1 LTSRILLALA
11 DDIFADRLFAELTE
25 RGFEVSR
32 AKTTTAAVDYAQS
45 VEVAAMIV
53 GAGWPRG
60 EGLELTRR
68 VRALWPSATVFMAG
82 LENDPTVVVESIK
95 AGADDYVLISSS
107 AAEVVGRLAATLAP
121 VPAGPEADRIEDASQ
136 VLEGI
141 IGRSAPMQRV
151 FERIK
156 KVAGADSTVLVLG
169 ESGTGKELI
178 ARAIHA
184 LSPRARGPLIPVNCG
199 AIPEELLESEL
210 FGHEKG
216 AFTGAIKTRLGRF
229 ELAKGGTIFLDEV
242 GDMSPNLQ
250 VKLLRVLQDHQF
262 ERIGGTRTI
271 KAEIRVIAA
280 TNQDVK
286 TKVAEGLF
294 REDLYYRLNVIPIHL
309 PPLREKLEDLPAL
322 AEHFIDGC
330 AARRGGARP
339 RIPGPMMDLFLSYDW
354 PGNVRELENVIERLV
369 ILSEGDELSIDELPV
384 RIQAIEP
391 GAEAAPASVSATGQI
406 FSFPEPG
413 PEGISF
419 NEAVDDF
426 ERRLIDWALKTSDG
440 VKNRAASL
448 LGLNRTTLVEKIRK
462 KGIKGPF

>member
-1 LTSRILLALA
+1 MTSRILLALA
-11 DDIFADRLFAELTE
+11 DETFADRLFAELTE

-32 AKTTTAAVDYAQS
+32 AKSTPTAVDYAQS
-45 VEVAAMIV
+45 GEVAAMIV

-82 LENDPTVVVESIK
+82 LDNDPSVVVESIK
-95 AGADDYVLISSS
+95 AGADDYVLVSSS

-121 VPAGPEADRIEDASQ
+121 VPTGPEDEQIEDASQ

-151 FERIK
+151 FERIR

-286 TKVAEGLF
+286 VKVADGLF

-322 AEHFIDGC
+322 AEHFVAGC
-330 AARRGGARP
+330 AARMDAARP
-339 RIPGPMMDLFLSYDW
+339 RIPAPMMDLFLSYDW

-369 ILSEGDELSIDELPV
+369 ILSEGDELSIDELPA
-384 RIQAIEP
+384 RIRAIEP
-391 GAEAAPASVSATGQI
+391 GAAPALVPAAGQI
-406 FSFPEPG
+406 FSFAEPG

-426 ERRLIDWALKTSDG
+426 ERRLIDWALRASDG

>member
-11 DDIFADRLFAELTE
+11 EDTFADRLFAELTE
-25 RGFEVSR
+25 KGFDVGR
-32 AKTTTAAVDYAQS
+32 AKTTTAAMDFAQS
-45 VEVAAMIV
+45 GEVAAMIV
-53 GAGWPRG
+53 GGWPRD
-60 EGLELTRR
+60 EELELTRR

-82 LENDPTVVVESIK
+82 GDNDPTVVVESIK

-107 AAEVVGRLAATLAP
+107 AAEVVGRLATALAA
-121 VPAGPEADRIEDASQ
+121 VPSGPEADGVPDASQ
-136 VLEGI
+136 VLEDI

-156 KVAGADSTVLVLG
+156 KVAGSDSTVLVLG

-184 LSPRARGPLIPVNCG
+184 LSARSSGPLIPVNCG

-286 TKVAEGLF
+286 TKVDEGLF
-294 REDLYYRLNVIPIHL
+294 REDLYYRLNVIPIRL
-309 PPLREKLEDLPAL
+309 PSLRDKLDDLPSL
-322 AEHFIDGC
+322 AEHFVDNC
-330 AARRGGARP
+330 AARMEVPRP
-339 RIPGPMMDLFLSYDW
+339 RISASMMDLFLAYDW

-369 ILSEGDELSIDELPV
+369 ILSEGDELSIDELPA
-384 RIQAIEP
+384 RIKALEP
-391 GAEAAPASVSATGQI
+391 GAAVAPVSAAGCI
-406 FSFPEPG
+406 FTFPEPG
-413 PEGISF
+413 PEGLSF
-419 NEAVDDF
+419 NDAVDRF
-426 ERRLIDWALKTSDG
+426 ERRLIDWALEASGG
-440 VKNRAASL
+440 VKNRAAVL

-462 KGIKGPF
+462 KGIKGPG